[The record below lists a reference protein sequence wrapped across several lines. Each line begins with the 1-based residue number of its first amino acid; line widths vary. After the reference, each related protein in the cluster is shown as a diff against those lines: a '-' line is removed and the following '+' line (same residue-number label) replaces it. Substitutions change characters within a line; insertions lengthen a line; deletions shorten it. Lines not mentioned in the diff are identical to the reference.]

1 MMIQDNLLLTRTEPD
16 GQGGLQLIYR
26 IEKYGVSAT
35 SRPQEELSRIHWE
48 VNVIKFAGGEAVSF
62 EVCHTTK
69 LADKTLKI
77 YNDSALNEFLEQAF
91 SYFTELNSL
100 EKMLPESE

>member
-1 MMIQDNLLLTRTEPD
+1 MMIQDNLLLSRAEPD
-16 GQGGLQLIYR
+16 GQGGTQFVYR
-26 IEKYGVSAT
+26 IENYGISAI
-35 SRPQEELSRIHWE
+35 SRPQEEISRIHWE
-48 VNVIKFAGGEAVSF
+48 VNVIKFDAGETMSF

>member
-1 MMIQDNLLLTRTEPD
+1 MNQNNLLLTRSDPD
-16 GQGGLQLIYR
+16 GQGGTQFIYKV
-26 IEKYGVSAT
+26 EHYGVSAI

-48 VNVIKFAGGEAVSF
+48 VDIIKFEEGGTVDF

-69 LADKTLKI
+69 LADKTLKL

-91 SYFTELNSL
+91 EYFQELSSL
-100 EKMLPESE
+100 EKMLPKSD

>member
-1 MMIQDNLLLTRTEPD
+1 MMIQDNLVLTRTEPD
-16 GQGGLQLIYR
+16 GQGGVQLIYR
-26 IEKYGVSAT
+26 VESYGISAT

-48 VNVIKFAGGEAVSF
+48 VEVIKFSDGQNVSF

-69 LADKTLKI
+69 LADKTLKL
-77 YNDSALNEFLEQAF
+77 YNDSALNEFLKQAF

-100 EKMLPESE
+100 EKMLPESD